1 MITEQLIYDRIKSFL
16 WYGDI
21 NSDIRFVGMEE
32 WFWWSIEDLEIR
44 LLHTDKK
51 EVVDIF
57 QDMKYVK
64 DHIKRFI
71 PNAPIQ
77 RTLSKLILLQ
87 LFINWKK
94 NINNDIIRHYQT
106 SIFGRSWSNTC
117 NLEFMPLPC
126 RSINKKDWVYSKF
139 NIEGLSS
146 RKEYIKTIMPKRIR
160 LFKEKIAEYRPK
172 IVIFYSL
179 SYKQERDKI
188 IGNTSESFNNIFY
201 NKTNSTSFFI
211 VPHPTAHWYTKED
224 WINIA
229 KNILYVNNQ

>member
-1 MITEQLIYDRIKSFL
+1 
-16 WYGDI
+16 
-21 NSDIRFVGMEE
+21 
-32 WFWWSIEDLEIR
+32 
-44 LLHTDKK
+44 
-51 EVVDIF
+51 
-57 QDMKYVK
+57 
-64 DHIKRFI
+64 
-71 PNAPIQ
+71 
-77 RTLSKLILLQ
+77 
-87 LFINWKK
+87 
-94 NINNDIIRHYQT
+94 
-106 SIFGRSWSNTC
+106 
-117 NLEFMPLPC
+117 MPLPC

-211 VPHPTAHWYTKED
+211 VPHPTAH
-224 WINIA
+224 
-229 KNILYVNNQ
+229 